1 LICSRWAA
9 PALLVAVT
17 LLLLNCGG
25 GPTIVATPS
34 ITSIIPDSIVAG
46 SANFVINVTGENFSA
61 SPASVVLWNGSPRS
75 TVFNSLTSQL
85 AVTILA
91 SDVTNPGVG
100 LISVMNPAQGGT
112 TPTPASFAIVPL
124 IKGAATIT
132 SLDPSSAKPGTKGP
146 LLLTVNGTG
155 FDATSIIRWNGTYR
169 QPATVTSTALTTNL
183 STNDLAAAGI
193 ASVSV
198 DNTLPGGAIASSVSV
213 DFTIGSGMVA
223 TPEESS
229 VNVLGGPANGRRA
242 VLEISAEGSLAAFY
256 SLVSA
261 NP

>member
-1 LICSRWAA
+1 M
-9 PALLVAVT
+9 T

-25 GPTIVATPS
+25 GPTIFATPS
-34 ITSIIPDSIVAG
+34 ITSIVPDSIVAG
-46 SANFVINVTGENFSA
+46 SASFVINVSGENFSG
-61 SPASVVLWNGSPRS
+61 SPPSVVLWNGNPRA
-75 TVFNSLTSQL
+75 TAFNTLTSQL

-100 LISVMNPAQGGT
+100 LISVMNPGQGGI
-112 TPTPASFAIVPL
+112 TPTSASFNIVPL
-124 IKGAATIT
+124 MEGAATIT
-132 SLDPSSAKPGTKGP
+132 SLNPSSANPGTKGP

-155 FDATSIIRWNGTYR
+155 FNATSIIRWNGTFR
-169 QPATVTSTALTTNL
+169 QPVTFTSTALTTNL

-198 DNTLPGGAIASSVSV
+198 DNTLPGGVVASSISV
-213 DFTIGSGMVA
+213 DFTIGSGMAA

-229 VNVLGGPANGRRA
+229 ANALGRPANGRRA
-242 VLEISAEGSLAAFY
+242 ALAISADGSLAAFY
-256 SLVSA
+256 SFVTA